1 MSVFT
6 SAPPQG
12 HAALTL
18 GLWAASW
25 SAGRAAPDAVVDA
38 LAGWAP
44 VHTVV
49 AADDRAAETTG
60 LPGPGQAPAAG
71 IVPVLG
77 AVRALGPGVRF
88 ELALPVPGDVTGTV
102 AGTAHAAAALDAGQ
116 TLLIHRPVPGTE
128 TCADC
133 VGLVPSAPQEDV
145 LEWTVYTTGCAG
157 RPAPGPDTGAGHALR
172 SAVRR
177 AADLS
182 AGLARRGQ
190 AGVDAR
196 REVAAAIED
205 ADLHPMPADL
215 PAAAHELLDSAATV
229 AAIITV
235 VDRFAA
241 TRPLAAGDAA
251 THDQVLRSLVTAV
264 RRARIDAVHAV
275 GRPVSAPATAPG
287 SSPAVARRGGTA
299 DVPPGH

>member
-6 SAPPQG
+6 PAPPQG

-25 SAGRAAPDAVVDA
+25 SAGHAAPDTVVDA

-49 AADDRAAETTG
+49 AADTRAAEVTG
-60 LPGPGQAPAAG
+60 LPGPGAAPAAG
-71 IVPVLG
+71 IVTVLG
-77 AVRALGPGVRF
+77 ALRALGPGLRF
-88 ELALPVPGDVTGTV
+88 ELSLPVPGDVSGTV
-102 AGTAHAAAALDAGQ
+102 AGTAHAAAALAAGQ
-116 TLLIHRPVPGTE
+116 TLLIHRPVPGTAVC
-128 TCADC
+128 TDC
-133 VGLVPSAPQEDV
+133 IGLVPSTAQEDV
-145 LEWTVYTTGCAG
+145 LAWTAYSTGCAG
-157 RPAPGPDTGAGHALR
+157 RPAPGPDAGAGHALR

-205 ADLHPMPADL
+205 ADLHPVPADL
-215 PAAAHELLDSAATV
+215 PAAAHSLLDTAATV
-229 AAIITV
+229 AAILSV
-235 VDRFAA
+235 VDRFASA
-241 TRPLAAGDAA
+241 QPLAAGDLR
-251 THDQVLRSLVTAV
+251 THDEALRSLVTAV
-264 RRARIDAVHAV
+264 RRARIDAVHAI
-275 GRPVSAPATAPG
+275 GRPAPTPTGVPAPT
-287 SSPAVARRGGTA
+287 PTVARRGGSA
-299 DVPPGH
+299 EVPPGH